1 MQSRLFHAVVAAGL
15 SLGAASVVGLSA
27 CSDPSPE
34 GRHVEGAVTDA
45 SLDTTA
51 PTPSDAEAINDS
63 PFEVRYYDP
72 DAHTYPERDAAVDGD
87 AGWPTTK

>member
-15 SLGAASVVGLSA
+15 SLGAASVASLSA
-27 CSDPSPE
+27 CSDPSPD
-34 GRHVEGAVTDA
+34 GRHVEGAATDA
-45 SLDTTA
+45 SLDTAA
-51 PTPSDAEAINDS
+51 PADADIYDS

-72 DAHTYPERDAAVDGD
+72 DAHTYPERDAAADVDGD